1 MKKSLLFLIFYWA
14 VSHVNAQNRA
24 LHFDG
29 VNDYVELSNHTGLS
43 GPKYITIESWIYV
56 DNFNSSPCNVCAPV
70 VWHQD
75 DAYRFGTGNAKG
87 IHFDISDGSNTQSF
101 SISSGLNQ
109 NQWHH
114 IAGTFDGSWMRIY
127 LDGVLKDSA
136 SAKFSAIGYNSTST
150 PIWIGDPVTGYGG
163 IIEETRIWDYART
176 KKQIQDGM
184 NKKFPSN
191 EKGLLLQL
199 SYEDGVPYKKNTTVT
214 SVKDD
219 SPNGNKGSLN
229 NFYLD
234 DSTSNFV
241 IGKSFC
247 DSTVYGK
254 ATVTACD
261 KYTFPSKKRFASK
274 TGTYYD
280 TIVSVNGCDSVITFD
295 VTIKKSSSY
304 TIRTVVCDSFES
316 PTFKGSHYYKSGKYQ
331 EKTSNYLGCDSIITI
346 FLTVTSKMETNFN
359 YSACY
364 SVKLNGPSGRTVTKT
379 GKYYDTLKGWG
390 GCDSILIHT
399 VAIKD
404 RSFAKRRLDFCR
416 FVVCPTDKEVIYRSE
431 GLYYDTITNY
441 LGCDSIIEYEVK
453 STKSTGN
460 ISVRTCGS
468 YKSPSGEYTWNVSGK
483 YRDTLIGGNYKA
495 CDSFINIDLTIIK
508 PTTVNLSE
516 KGCGMFVT
524 PQGKK
529 VTKSGKVVETFKSKE
544 GCDSVIYNIDVTIVD
559 VNTSVSRDWNT
570 LTATATGAA
579 FQWLDCNQ
587 AQSPID
593 GETSASYSPTG
604 NGKFAVEVKQNG
616 CIDTSTCL
624 VFAYTGLKSFEN
636 QEIMVLPNPSLGVFS
651 IELPKLIQ
659 SGQLKLYNSSGQ
671 IIYQKELVQFHKGQ
685 FNLELSAGIY
695 SLLIQTQDGKY
706 LGRLLID

>member
-1 MKKSLLFLIFYWA
+1 MKKSLLFLMFYWA

-29 VNDYVELSNHTGLS
+29 VDDYVEISSYTGLS

-75 DAYRFGTGNAKG
+75 DAYRFGTGNSKG
-87 IHFDISDGSNTQSF
+87 VHFDISDDSNTQSF

-114 IAGTFDGSWMRIY
+114 IAGTFDGSWLRIY
-127 LDGVLKDSA
+127 LDGVLKDSSKA
-136 SAKFSAIGYNSTST
+136 NFSALGYNSTST

-184 NKKFPSN
+184 YKKFPTS

-199 SYEDGVPYKKNTTVT
+199 SYEDGIPYKKNTSIS

-219 SPNGNKGSLN
+219 TPNGNDGKLN

-241 IGKSFC
+241 IGRSFC

-274 TGTYYD
+274 TGTYSD

-304 TIRTVVCDSFES
+304 NIKTVVCDSFES
-316 PTFKGSHYYKSGKYQ
+316 PTYKGSHYYKSGKYQ
-331 EKTSNYLGCDSIITI
+331 ERTSNYLGCDSIITI
-346 FLTVTSKMETNFN
+346 FLTVTSKAETNFK

-364 SVKLNGPSGRTVTKT
+364 SVKLNGPSGRTVTKSGT
-379 GKYYDTLKGWG
+379 YYDTLKGWG

-399 VAIKD
+399 VTIKD
-404 RSFAKRRLDFCR
+404 RSFAKRQLNFCR

-441 LGCDSIIEYEVK
+441 LGCDSIIEYNVK
-453 STKSTGN
+453 STKTTGN

-508 PTTVNLSE
+508 PTSVNLSE

-529 VTKSGKVVETFKSKE
+529 VTKSGKVVETLKSRE
-544 GCDSVIYNIDVTIVD
+544 GCDSVIYTIDVTIVD

-570 LTATATGAA
+570 LTASATGAA

-587 AQSPID
+587 AQSPIN
-593 GETSASYSPTG
+593 GETNASFSPTG

-616 CIDTSTCL
+616 CTDTSACL
-624 VFAYTGLKSFEN
+624 VFAYTGLN
-636 QEIMVLPNPSLGVFS
+636 DMGIQPMTILPNPST
-651 IELPKLIQ
+651 
-659 SGQLKLYNSSGQ
+659 GQFTMEVPDLLHHAEMKVYSSSGQ
-671 IIYQKELVQFHKGQ
+671 IVHIEDLKVFKKGS
-685 FNLELSAGIY
+685 FTLKLSPGVY
-695 SLLIQTQDGKY
+695 TVLIQSNSGKIQ
-706 LGRLLID
+706 GRIVFE